1 LLKHI
6 KEFEKYALMSGFK
19 NAKIANLEAF
29 LKATRKE
36 NKPDT
41 QTQFFNAQLIASWEH
56 LYFAALYALTA
67 FKDGES
73 ISRNLAI
80 EAMLYASAQR
90 QITKA
95 MELIG
100 IKPDSRRVAVL
111 IVGENPES
119 LQSALAT
126 VAKNAGAQPDDAVLK
141 LTREKMACI
150 RKAFGIS
157 NQELK
162 ASALGES
169 SEKATVELVIERM
182 ALLTTQR

>member
-1 LLKHI
+1 MLKRI
-6 KEFEKYALMSGFK
+6 EEFQKHVLMSGFK
-19 NAKIANLEAF
+19 NAEIANLEAF
-29 LKATRKE
+29 LKAIRKE
-36 NKPDT
+36 NKPDI

-56 LYFAALYALTA
+56 LYFAALHALTA
-67 FKDGES
+67 FKDGEN

-80 EAMLYASAQR
+80 EVMLYASAQP

-100 IKPDSRRVAVL
+100 IKSDSRRVAVL
-111 IVGENPES
+111 IVGEDPKS

-126 VAKNAGAQPDDAVLK
+126 VAKNVSAQPDDAVLK

-150 RKAFGIS
+150 RKTFGIS

-162 ASALGES
+162 ASALGKS